1 MFECELCSYKTE
13 RNDNYQRHIESKKHI
28 NKTEN
33 IMLNKL
39 YKCDE
44 CDYKTQYKSNLNRHK
59 KLKQTNV
66 DKLHVCEVCNYKTLN
81 NIMFD
86 NHITSDNHKSLIEKL
101 KIESI
106 VEKVMD
112 KINTNQ
118 TSVVSRQLNES
129 DILEKVITCIQTLSQ
144 QNTEVIKILG
154 EKTTI
159 NSHNT
164 NTNTNTNSHNTYNVV
179 QILDYYNKNM
189 KNAMTIEKFNELLK
203 PIQTGEFLKICET
216 KKTYKKILT
225 DIYQTKLN
233 EIPKK
238 ERPLACYDS
247 PNLCFIVN
255 KDGEGWIIDGSNN
268 EIKNSIFETH
278 KGVLESGCNTMNDEA
293 IMKKYDT
300 KIMQILMKSNVPKE
314 EIETITN
321 EILKLISNRKD
332 YETITNSVE

>member
-86 NHITSDNHKSLIEKL
+86 NHITSDKHRSLIEKL

-129 DILEKVITCIQTLSQ
+129 DILEKVINLYSNI
-144 QNTEVIKILG
+144 I
-154 EKTTI
+154 TTKYR
-159 NSHNT
+159 S
-164 NTNTNTNSHNTYNVV
+164 
-179 QILDYYNKNM
+179 NKNIRR
-189 KNAMTIEKFNELLK
+189 KNHNKLT
-203 PIQTGEFLKICET
+203 Q
-216 KKTYKKILT
+216 YK
-225 DIYQTKLN
+225 Y
-233 EIPKK
+233 
-238 ERPLACYDS
+238 
-247 PNLCFIVN
+247 
-255 KDGEGWIIDGSNN
+255 
-268 EIKNSIFETH
+268 
-278 KGVLESGCNTMNDEA
+278 
-293 IMKKYDT
+293 KY
-300 KIMQILMKSNVPKE
+300 KYK
-314 EIETITN
+314 
-321 EILKLISNRKD
+321 
-332 YETITNSVE
+332 